1 MNLFALAG
9 IIIAVAAASAGMLWL
24 ARRNPLN
31 ERFSSQL
38 GEHGRAFD
46 FLGIAFAIL
55 LGFVVLQAYDSY
67 NDAKRGAELEA
78 QGSLGAHAH
87 SLGIHAAGTRPPGG
101 DDGVLWAGGN
111 RAGMAGDAGGRG

>member
-9 IIIAVAAASAGMLWL
+9 IVVAVAAAASGMLWL

-38 GEHGRAFD
+38 GEHGSAFD

-67 NDAKRGAELEA
+67 NDAKKAPSRKPGDP
-78 QGSLGAHAH
+78 GAHPH
-87 SLGIHAAGTRPPGG
+87 RG
-101 DDGVLWAGGN
+101 DVHAGGTSSAS
-111 RAGMAGDAGGRG
+111 RGRWSVTGGR